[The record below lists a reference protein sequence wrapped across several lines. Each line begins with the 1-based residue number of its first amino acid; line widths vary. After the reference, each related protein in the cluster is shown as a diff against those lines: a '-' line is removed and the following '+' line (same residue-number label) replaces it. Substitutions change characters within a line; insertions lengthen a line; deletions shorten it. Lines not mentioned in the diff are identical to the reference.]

1 MKDALCYLRIVNNRN
16 DDAAF
21 ERIINTPTPALA
33 IVH

>member
-1 MKDALCYLRIVNNRN
+1 MVNNRN